1 MGTVLCT
8 VPCSRQQQGNWI
20 PAAAPPAPD
29 GASITA
35 PNPQLVVVIDGFCG
49 SSAKQTASTATQ
61 TGSVLGG
68 SSSRSLRHTTSS
80 GKGASSRSGVSSSA
94 AGRMDSASS
103 AAQQSVSPT
112 QATPRASI
120 MGRLLRKSS
129 SGVKTPAASPTATS
143 ASVSSPQ
150 HRKVHRRLRRQPDAQ
165 ADEPHSIGKRTGAT
179 QYEQLFLG
187 FSLVSL
193 PLNDCAMSAVL
204 QHSSLWCCCHPD
216 MLDTWSLC
224 RKHICLRRA
233 ATSQTFVSSWSMP
246 SRLTCT
252 CRY

>member
-20 PAAAPPAPD
+20 PAAPAPAPD
-29 GASITA
+29 GVSITA

-68 SSSRSLRHTTSS
+68 SSSRSLRHMASS
-80 GKGASSRSGVSSSA
+80 GKGASFQSGVGSSSA
-94 AGRMDSASS
+94 GRTDSASS
-103 AAQQSVSPT
+103 AAQQSVSLT
-112 QATPRASI
+112 QAAPRASI
-120 MGRLLRKSS
+120 IGRLLRNSS
-129 SGVKTPAASPTATS
+129 SGTAPAASPSATS
-143 ASVSSPQ
+143 ASGSSPQ

-179 QYEQLFLG
+179 RYEQLFLG

-193 PLNDCAMSAVL
+193 SLRASMQCLLAAAFAFAV
-204 QHSSLWCCCHPD
+204 
-216 MLDTWSLC
+216 
-224 RKHICLRRA
+224 
-233 ATSQTFVSSWSMP
+233 
-246 SRLTCT
+246 
-252 CRY
+252 